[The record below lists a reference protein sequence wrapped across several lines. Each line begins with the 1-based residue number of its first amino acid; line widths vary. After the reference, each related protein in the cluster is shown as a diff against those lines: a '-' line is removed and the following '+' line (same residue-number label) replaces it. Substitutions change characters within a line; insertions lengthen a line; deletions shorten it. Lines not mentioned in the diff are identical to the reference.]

1 MKFIKAYNRAI
12 SKPSGL
18 SIIKQKIDR
27 NIIVLVPKE
36 FTANNLSYNVGP
48 PNKRPNINTM
58 HTMIKNAAPKLKYSK
73 NIGIYLSF
81 KPTLTA
87 LAERVCIS

>member
-1 MKFIKAYNRAI
+1 
-12 SKPSGL
+12 
-18 SIIKQKIDR
+18 
-27 NIIVLVPKE
+27 
-36 FTANNLSYNVGP
+36 
-48 PNKRPNINTM
+48 M

-87 LAERVCIS
+87 PAERVCIS